1 MRALIALAVGAAAFT
16 ATPTAAPK
24 HKKPD
29 TASEFGD
36 ELDLSL
42 AFFREEGRPARD
54 LAVLACSYALE
65 SRQKVRVLDACAGAG
80 ARTLRYLRDLPSDV
94 EVLANEPNDGTQLEA
109 NCRNFKE
116 VTFAS
121 GDAGELLARNPR
133 SFDVVDVDSFGL
145 SGDPALA
152 VQAALNGGVVLLA
165 TTGAAAAGARGK
177 AAREALKKRLG
188 CDACKTPAQN
198 ELGLRMLLG
207 AAARAASKD
216 DAVLRPLFSHY
227 AAHGPVFRVVAV
239 VDRSGDSD
247 ARAEQYLVCCRSC
260 GQAAFSPS
268 IQTRCGV
275 CGEDLGE
282 DAVAGPV
289 WAGPL
294 HDFNAIAAMRADAE
308 GRGWVGDR
316 GYGRKLGRLLDTLVD
331 ESRDADLDA
340 SLFISLDDVAR
351 RAGVRTPSV
360 KGLVAAL
367 EAGGFRAAST
377 HVEGK
382 AVKTDA
388 PMAACVD
395 AARVADAAGS

>member
-1 MRALIALAVGAAAFT
+1 M
-16 ATPTAAPK
+16 K
-24 HKKPD
+24 
-29 TASEFGD
+29 S
-36 ELDLSL
+36 
-42 AFFREEGRPARD
+42 
-54 LAVLACSYALE
+54 ACSFFCCE
-65 SRQKVRVLDACAGAG
+65 
-80 ARTLRYLRDLPSDV
+80 PS
-94 EVLANEPNDGTQLEA
+94 T
-109 NCRNFKE
+109 R
-116 VTFAS
+116 
-121 GDAGELLARNPR
+121 
-133 SFDVVDVDSFGL
+133 
-145 SGDPALA
+145 
-152 VQAALNGGVVLLA
+152 
-165 TTGAAAAGARGK
+165 
-177 AAREALKKRLG
+177 
-188 CDACKTPAQN
+188 
-198 ELGLRMLLG
+198 
-207 AAARAASKD
+207 
-216 DAVLRPLFSHY
+216 
-227 AAHGPVFRVVAV
+227 
-239 VDRSGDSD
+239 
-247 ARAEQYLVCCRSC
+247 
-260 GQAAFSPS
+260 
-268 IQTRCGV
+268 TRCGD

-388 PMAACVD
+388 PMAACLA